1 MQSPHWVKLKSSA
14 TFNMEQHLREQEEEK
29 LQQIR
34 DKDKSQQS
42 AVASSVVKQKLAEV
56 ILKKKK
62 QALERTS
69 SNPLSSPPVAYREL
83 APDPSVSL
91 QPLLSSPPQ
100 TLSEGPDEPPLRRAT
115 SEPNLKVK
123 HKLKKHL
130 HTRKSPLTRKE
141 SAPPTIKHRGPD
153 TLDSSPSSSS
163 TPVSGCSSPND
174 SLPNENGV
182 LPPAGSLTHEHGACT
197 RALTSQGCDVVEEQ
211 PGPVIGQDAQSTRLR
226 GFYSQT
232 VLWLISPSRLPPPS
246 PPSRWGFLLTLSPDG
261 NDGEGTDG
269 PDGNDGEGTDGSD
282 DSPDGNDGDGTDG
295 NDGEGTDGPDDSS
308 DGNGTDGSVDSPD
321 GNDGEGTDGSDDSP
335 DGNGTDGSVDSP
347 DGNDGEGT
355 DGSDD
360 SPDGN
365 DGDSTDGNDGNGTDG
380 SDDSPDGNDG
390 DGIDGNDGE
399 GTDGSDDSPD
409 GNGTDGSD
417 ESPDG
422 NDGDGTDGSDE
433 SPDGNDG
440 EGNCDSH
447 DDGHGDDV
455 LIIMMVLM
463 VMMMMMMVEGDVG
476 SLKLGRVPLVSG
488 GSQVLLPLGVEEQS
502 APLLQPVLI
511 LEPSGLVHT
520 PLLAVPGLG
529 PVPLQFSAPAG
540 PHKPLSRTRS
550 EPLPQSPRA
559 LHTHLLQQQHSA
571 QLLERLKQQTY
582 LGKLMSKSSE
592 KPRLRQ
598 IPSEDMD
605 SEEVGPSAS
614 DAHQR
619 VESLRE
625 AESQEEQLNLQQTL
639 ILNQSRLW
647 ETQKQLQQLRR
658 QTAHMETLAVPMMLG
673 GVHRPLSRT
682 QSSPA
687 STSLTLPEKTMPI
700 ATATE
705 PHSQPRFTTEGSDQK
720 RPQLRGVRSEPATAQ
735 RGQIR
740 NGHSSEG
747 SDQNRPQLRGV
758 RSELIRAQ
766 RGLVY
771 DSQMLKHQCTC
782 GDNSSHPEHAGR
794 IQSIWSRLQERGL
807 RGQCESIRGRKATL
821 EELQSVHTERHV
833 LLYGTNPLNRLKL
846 DNRNLAGILSQRMF
860 VMLPCGGVGVDND
873 TIWNEMHTS
882 TASRMAAGSVTELAF
897 RVAKGELK
905 NGFAVVRPPG
915 HHADPSN
922 PIVCL
927 LCVGFCFFNSV
938 AIAAK
943 QLQQKLNVTKILI
956 VDWDVHHGNG
966 TQEIFYNDPNVLYIS
981 LHRYDNGNFFPGS
994 GSPAEVG
1001 SGAGEGFN
1009 VNVAWTGG
1017 LEPPMGDAEY
1027 LAAFRTVVMPIAQE
1041 FAPDMVLV
1049 SSGFDA
1055 AEGHPAPLGGYKVT
1069 AKCFGFLTR
1078 QLMALYFNSLATLL
1092 EGVWFWLWR
1101 GDPFPEEVLLQK
1113 PNTNGVL
1120 SLQRVLQIQSQ
1131 YWSCL
1136 KPLVGSVG
1144 LSFLGAQKGD
1154 CEETDAVKALASL
1167 SVGVLT
1173 SKSSCISKKRDGIWK
1188 FPG

>member
-1 MQSPHWVKLKSSA
+1 MDLRLGERGMRPAGSETALLSPLQRPLMLSPFTPQHCAQYSQHIR
-14 TFNMEQHLREQEEEK
+14 FNMEQHFRDQEEEK
-29 LQQIR
+29 HQLQQIR
-34 DKDKSQQS
+34 HKDKSQQS

-56 ILKKKK
+56 ILKKQK
-62 QALERTS
+62 QAALERTS
-69 SNPLSSPPVAYREL
+69 SNPISSPTVAYREL
-83 APDPSVSL
+83 IPDPKVSM
-91 QPLLSSPPQ
+91 PPHLSSPPQ
-100 TLSEGPDEPPLRRAT
+100 TLSEGAEDPPLRRAT

-141 SAPPTIKHRGPD
+141 SAPPSIKHRGPTD

-174 SLPNENGV
+174 SVPNENGV
-182 LPPAGSLTHEHGACT
+182 LPPAGALSHEA
-197 RALTSQGCDVVEEQ
+197 
-211 PGPVIGQDAQSTRLR
+211 PRLM
-226 GFYSQT
+226 
-232 VLWLISPSRLPPPS
+232 L
-246 PPSRWGFLLTLSPDG
+246 PDG
-261 NDGEGTDG
+261 
-269 PDGNDGEGTDGSD
+269 SLAHF
-282 DSPDGNDGDGTDG
+282 
-295 NDGEGTDGPDDSS
+295 SS
-308 DGNGTDGSVDSPD
+308 NLPTITLGLPA
-321 GNDGEGTDGSDDSP
+321 
-335 DGNGTDGSVDSP
+335 
-347 DGNDGEGT
+347 
-355 DGSDD
+355 
-360 SPDGN
+360 
-365 DGDSTDGNDGNGTDG
+365 
-380 SDDSPDGNDG
+380 
-390 DGIDGNDGE
+390 
-399 GTDGSDDSPD
+399 
-409 GNGTDGSD
+409 
-417 ESPDG
+417 
-422 NDGDGTDGSDE
+422 
-433 SPDGNDG
+433 
-440 EGNCDSH
+440 H
-447 DDGHGDDV
+447 AK
-455 LIIMMVLM
+455 
-463 VMMMMMMVEGDVG
+463 VEGDVS
-476 SLKLGRVPLVSG
+476 SLKLNRVPLVSG
-488 GSQVLLPLGVEEQS
+488 ASQVLLPLAVEDQS

-511 LEPSGLVHT
+511 LDPSGLVHA
-520 PLLAVPGLG
+520 PLLTVPGLG

-550 EPLPQSPRA
+550 EPLPQSQRA
-559 LHTHLLQQQHSA
+559 LHTHLLHQQHST
-571 QLLERLKQQTY
+571 QLLERLKQQTH

-605 SEEVGPSAS
+605 SEEVGPSSGDTHKRA
-614 DAHQR
+614 
-619 VESLRE
+619 ESLRE
-625 AESQEEQLNLQQTL
+625 AENQEEQLNLQQTL

-647 ETQKQLQQLRR
+647 ETQKQLQQLHR
-658 QTAHMETLAVPMMLG
+658 QTAHMGTLAVPMMLG

-687 STSLTLPEKTMPI
+687 STSLTHPEKTLPI

-705 PHSQPRFTTEGSDQK
+705 PLSQPRFTT
-720 RPQLRGVRSEPATAQ
+720 
-735 RGQIR
+735 
-740 NGHSSEG
+740 
-747 SDQNRPQLRGV
+747 
-758 RSELIRAQ
+758 
-766 RGLVY
+766 GLVY

-922 PIVCL
+922 PM
-927 LCVGFCFFNSV
+927 GFCFFNSV

-943 QLQQKLNVTKILI
+943 QLQQKLNVNKILI

-966 TQEIFYNDPNVLYIS
+966 TQEIFYSDPSVLYIS

-994 GSPAEVG
+994 GGPAEVG

-1027 LAAFRTVVMPIAQE
+1027 IAAFRTVVMPVARE
-1041 FAPDMVLV
+1041 FSPDLVLV

-1055 AEGHPAPLGGYKVT
+1055 AEGHTSPLGGYKVT

-1078 QLMALYFNSLATLL
+1078 QLMALAGGRVVLAL
-1092 EGVWFWLWR
+1092 EGGHDLTAICDASESCVSSLL
-1101 GDPFPEEVLLQK
+1101 GLEDPFPEEVLLQK
-1113 PNTNGVL
+1113 PNANAVH
-1120 SLQRVLQIQSQ
+1120 SLQRVLQVQSQ
-1131 YWSCL
+1131 YWTCL
-1136 KPLVGSVG
+1136 KPVLGSVG
-1144 LSFLGAQKGD
+1144 MSFLGAQRGD
-1154 CEETDAVKALASL
+1154 CEETDAVNALASL
-1167 SVGVLT
+1167 SVGVL
-1173 SKSSCISKKRDGIWK
+1173 SNKSVSDE
-1188 FPG
+1188 PMEHDQ